1 MSAASA
7 PSGARA
13 AVAAL
18 GAALALGCATGGSQQ
33 IQSDLDGVQQQL
45 WKVQKEN
52 AALTEQIN
60 ALRTEAS
67 RPPAEGTPAAIGAAD
82 LKLRLDGLDRD
93 LAVLRSRADDSDQR
107 LEALTRD
114 LRLTR
119 ETIETLA
126 RASTGAPAPAGPA
139 PIPAPP
145 SAAAPA
151 PPFTSASGDRAQGS
165 VPGSPAVGEIF
176 RRASADHA
184 RGDDDAALRG
194 FQDVLRLAPKGDL
207 ADDAQYL
214 IGAIDYGQQR
224 YQEAVTAFDALLQEF
239 PGSDKA
245 AAGHLNKGLALLAL
259 NRTAD
264 AVIQFQHVVSRY
276 PKSEEA
282 RIARERLRALGLK
295 DR

>member
-1 MSAASA
+1 MFVSLAFG
-7 PSGARA
+7 PFGARTA
-13 AVAAL
+13 MAAL
-18 GAALALGCATGGSQQ
+18 GATLALACATSGSQQ

-60 ALRTEAS
+60 TLRTEAS
-67 RPPAEGTPAAIGAAD
+67 RAPIENPAAAIGAAD

-107 LEALTRD
+107 QEALTRD
-114 LRLTR
+114 LRLAL
-119 ETIETLA
+119 ETLA
-126 RASTGAPAPAGPA
+126 RGSTGAPAPAGAAAVPV
-139 PIPAPP
+139 PAPP
-145 SAAAPA
+145 SGGAP
-151 PPFTSASGDRAQGS
+151 GDRAQGA
-165 VPGSPAVGEIF
+165 VPGPPGVDEIF
-176 RRASADHA
+176 RQASAEHT
-184 RGDDDAALRG
+184 RGNDDAALRG

-214 IGAIDYGQQR
+214 IGEIDYGQER
-224 YQEAVTAFDALLQEF
+224 YPEAVAAFDALLQEF

-245 AAGHLNKGLALLAL
+245 AAAYLKKGLALLAL